1 MTVKEMM
8 LKLLADT
15 EANGD
20 SPDIDFCDDYDER
33 AYVAYCGNHFSD
45 KALKKYA
52 DGFNLPIDEEST
64 NLDGRNGYPIV
75 IVHCEKAKDAN
86 ALRDLLYSMAGYLEA
101 EEEYDELY
109 PEPEDDE
116 PEPERKMVEVV
127 LRNEEG
133 VLKAKQ
139 VEFEDGMF
147 NLLGMDDEW
156 TQVEPQKVLRII
168 GEV

>member
-8 LKLLADT
+8 LKLLEDPD
-15 EANGD
+15 GV
-20 SPDIDFCDDYDER
+20 DIDFCDDYDES
-33 AYVAYCGNHFSD
+33 AWCAYCGTHWSEVAEEHF
-45 KALKKYA
+45 KTA
-52 DGFNLPIDEEST
+52 FNLEVYPYK
-64 NLDGRNGYPIV
+64 NGDDCV
-75 IVHCEKAKDAN
+75 LVKCAN
-86 ALRDLLYSMAGYLEA
+86 QKEVNSLHNLLYAMSGYIA
-101 EEEYDELY
+101 DDVYNIY
-109 PEPEDDE
+109 FPEPEEED
-116 PEPERKMVEVV
+116 PEPERKPVEVV